1 MREETIFNYDNDAEN
16 LSAGVSMAQF
26 ESESTAKKRS
36 RVSLA
41 ASRND
46 NKSKYSGVQVGE
58 YENIRSGVS
67 ASCGDSTSGMSV
79 RDTIELMQKA
89 YNNVPVVGGAI
100 DTMVA
105 LTNSPIKFVG
115 KNKTAVKFFT
125 NWEKQIKNWSFRSQF
140 FREYFM
146 SSNVFIYSFDGEIT
160 YSDFRKMSRA
170 AITQNIPIRYT
181 ILNPYDIKSNG
192 GASLINA
199 TYSKILNPYE
209 VSRLKN
215 PVTAEEIKFKN
226 SLPTEVQRE
235 LSKGVNNITLTLDQQ
250 RLTAIFDGKQDYQ
263 EMAIPRFFSV
273 LKDCNFKEELRKSEM
288 VLARS
293 ADKFI
298 LLITCGAKEYDSK
311 LNAQLRQSIVEL
323 FSQESLGRVF
333 VSDYTTKMD
342 FIIPD
347 MGKIFGVDKYKAV
360 NEDIANALMNIF
372 WKDESFSNSMIKT
385 QIFLERLQTAREVYE
400 REFLIPQMT
409 KIAETLGLSE
419 IPEIRWEDFALKD
432 DLEYKKLY
440 VRLCELG
447 IFTAEETFE
456 AFKTH
461 QLPTSEDSID
471 SQKEYKKNR
480 DAELYQP
487 LLGKPTNEAGRPPG
501 SKAPKK
507 KIKVSP
513 VGASDEGETRYSLQ
527 KISENVKLISSINT
541 LIEEAYKTK
550 MSISRLSKKH
560 KEITWM
566 ITESLVINELR
577 EKWEEKIPEYL
588 ISVKDVGEA
597 TDEVLSLAAQHSVS
611 PIVASLLINSTYEEN

>member
-1 MREETIFNYDNDAEN
+1 MREDAIFNYDNDAEN
-16 LSAGVSMAQF
+16 LSAGISMAQF
-26 ESESTAKKRS
+26 ESESKTKRRS

-46 NKSKYSGVQVGE
+46 NKSKYTGTQVGE

-67 ASCGDSTSGMSV
+67 SSCGDSTSGMSV

-181 ILNPYDIKSNG
+181 ILNPYDVRSNG

-215 PVTAEEIKFKN
+215 PVTPEEIKFKN
-226 SLPTEVQRE
+226 SLPPEVQRE

-409 KIAETLGLSE
+409 NIAETLGLSE

-461 QLPTSEDSID
+461 QLPTNEDSLD

-487 LLGKPTNEAGRPPG
+487 LLGKPAGEAGRPPG

-566 ITESLVINELR
+566 ITESLVTNEPK

-588 ISVKDVGEA
+588 ISVKDVGEV
-597 TDEVLSLAAQHSVS
+597 TDDVLSLAAQHSVS